1 MIQLIE
7 NIIEI
12 AGWIRIFLS
21 PTLIGAFVGVIIF
34 STYQN
39 IYGLIIAIVIFIAG
53 IVIGIKWAINVW
65 RKSSTE
71 KYLSRVSATP
81 DLDNPEKT
89 EKKGSI

>member
-21 PTLIGAFVGVIIF
+21 PTLIGAFVGVITF
-34 STYQN
+34 STNQN

-53 IVIGIKWAINVW
+53 IVIGIKWATNVW
-65 RKSSTE
+65 RKLSTE
-71 KYLSRVSATP
+71 EYLSRVSATP
-81 DLDNPEKT
+81 DLDNLEKS
-89 EKKGSI
+89 EKKSSI